1 MEAPGRKRT
10 MSDRNSRIR
19 VLIVDDHPLLRDGI
33 AAVVDGQPD
42 MTIAGEATNGAE
54 AIERY
59 RALRPDVT
67 LMDLQMPEL
76 DGTDAIRLIR
86 REFPLARIV
95 LLTTYDGDV
104 EAQRALEAGASGYLL
119 KSSPRT
125 DLLAAIRVVHAGR
138 RHIPP
143 AIAVEIA
150 EHRGDHEL
158 TDRELDVLQL
168 VAAGRSNKI
177 AADELGISEETVK
190 THMKSILAKL
200 TASDRTHAVTIAR
213 KRGILRR

>member
-1 MEAPGRKRT
+1 MTAK
-10 MSDRNSRIR
+10 SSRIR

-42 MTIAGEATNGAE
+42 MTVAGEAANGAE

-67 LMDLQMPEL
+67 LMDLQMPEM
-76 DGTDAIRLIR
+76 DGTHAIRVIR
-86 REFPLARIV
+86 GEFPFARIV
-95 LLTTYDGDV
+95 VLTTYDGDV
-104 EAQRALEAGASGYLL
+104 EAQHALEAGASGYLL

-125 DLLAAIRVVHAGR
+125 DLLDAIRVVHAGR
-138 RHIPP
+138 RYIPP

-150 EHRGDHEL
+150 EHRGEHEL
-158 TDRELDVLQL
+158 TDREREVLQR
-168 VAAGRSNKI
+168 VAVGRSNKI

-190 THMKSILAKL
+190 THMKRILAKL
-200 TASDRTHAVTIAR
+200 SASDRTHAVTIAT
-213 KRGILRR
+213 KRGILGR

>member
-1 MEAPGRKRT
+1 MGALDPMTNR
-10 MSDRNSRIR
+10 DSRIR

-42 MTIAGEATNGAE
+42 MTIAGEAADGSE

-67 LMDLQMPEL
+67 LMDLQMPVL
-76 DGTDAIRLIR
+76 DGTGAIRVIR
-86 REFPLARIV
+86 QEFPRARIV
-95 LLTTYDGDV
+95 VLSTYAGDV
-104 EAQRALEAGASGYLL
+104 EVQHALEAGASGYLL
-119 KSSPRT
+119 KSGPRT
-125 DLLAAIRVVHAGR
+125 DVLEAIRAVHAGR
-138 RHIPP
+138 RYIPS

-158 TDRELDVLQL
+158 TDRELAVLER
-168 VAAGRSNKI
+168 VAAGRSNKL

-190 THMKSILAKL
+190 THMKSILSKL
-200 TASDRTHAVTIAR
+200 AASDRTHAVTIAT
-213 KRGILRR
+213 KRGILGR

>member
-1 MEAPGRKRT
+1 MGALDPMTRK
-10 MSDRNSRIR
+10 DSRIR
-19 VLIVDDHPLLRDGI
+19 VLVVDDHPLLRDGI

-42 MTIAGEATNGAE
+42 MTIAGEAANGVE
-54 AIERY
+54 AIEQY
-59 RALRPDVT
+59 HALRPDVT
-67 LMDLQMPEL
+67 LMDLQMPEM

-86 REFPLARIV
+86 REFPFARIV
-95 LLTTYDGDV
+95 VLSTYAGDV
-104 EAQRALEAGASGYLL
+104 EAQHALEAGASGYLL
-119 KSSPRT
+119 KSGPRT
-125 DLLAAIRVVHAGR
+125 DLLEAIRAVHAGR

-150 EHRGDHEL
+150 EHRGDQEL
-158 TDRELDVLQL
+158 TDRELEVLQK

-200 TASDRTHAVTIAR
+200 AASDRTHAVTIAT
-213 KRGILRR
+213 KRGILGR

>member
-1 MEAPGRKRT
+1 MTAN
-10 MSDRNSRIR
+10 NSRIR
-19 VLIVDDHPLLRDGI
+19 VLVVDDHPVLRDGI
-33 AAVVDGQPD
+33 ASVVEGQPD

-59 RALRPDVT
+59 RTLRPDVT
-67 LMDLQMPEL
+67 LMDLQMPEM
-76 DGTDAIRLIR
+76 DGTEAIRVIR
-86 REFPLARIV
+86 TEFPLARIV
-95 LLTTYDGDV
+95 VLTTYAGDV
-104 EAQRALEAGASGYLL
+104 EAQHALEAGASGYLL
-119 KSSPRT
+119 KSTPRS
-125 DLLAAIRVVHAGR
+125 DLLEAIRVVHAGR

-150 EHRGDHEL
+150 EHRGDQEL
-158 TDRELDVLQL
+158 TDRERDVLQR

-200 TASDRTHAVTIAR
+200 AASDRTHAVTIAT
-213 KRGILRR
+213 KRGILPR

>member
-1 MEAPGRKRT
+1 MT
-10 MSDRNSRIR
+10 DNNSRIR

-33 AAVVDGQPD
+33 AAVLDGQSD
-42 MTIAGEATNGAE
+42 MAIAGEAANGAD
-54 AIERY
+54 AVERF
-59 RALRPDVT
+59 RELQPDVT
-67 LMDLQMPEL
+67 LMDLQMPAMG
-76 DGTDAIRLIR
+76 GTEAIRAIR
-86 REFPLARIV
+86 KEFPLARIV
-95 LLTTYDGDV
+95 VLTTYDGDV

-125 DLLAAIRVVHAGR
+125 DLLEAIRVVHAGR

-150 EHRGDHEL
+150 EHRSDDEL
-158 TDRELDVLQL
+158 TDRELDVLQK

-177 AADELGISEETVK
+177 AADELRISEETVK

-200 TASDRTHAVTIAR
+200 AASDRTHAVTIAT
-213 KRGILRR
+213 KRGILGR

>member
-1 MEAPGRKRT
+1 MTDKNP
-10 MSDRNSRIR
+10 RIR

-33 AAVVDGQPD
+33 AAVVDGQSD
-42 MTIAGEATNGAE
+42 MTMAGEATTGAE

-59 RALRPDVT
+59 RILRPDVT
-67 LMDLQMPEL
+67 LMDLQMPEM
-76 DGTDAIRLIR
+76 DGTDAIRVIR
-86 REFPLARIV
+86 GEFPRARIV
-95 LLTTYDGDV
+95 VLTTYDGDV

-125 DLLAAIRVVHAGR
+125 DLLQAIRVVHAGH

-143 AIAVEIA
+143 AIAAEIA
-150 EHRGDHEL
+150 EHRGDDEL
-158 TDRELDVLQL
+158 TDREREVLQR

-190 THMKSILAKL
+190 THMKRILAKL
-200 TASDRTHAVTIAR
+200 AASDRTHAVTIAT
-213 KRGILRR
+213 KRGILGR